1 MSEIMSSVMEVAAKE
16 AEAAAA
22 AAAADS
28 SDSSK
33 TSGRVSVGSGK
44 RTATVAAS
52 TSAPFPLLTARCVEL
67 SAKLV
72 SLYDQYVRAQL
83 EKGRLEEIAA
93 R

>member
-1 MSEIMSSVMEVAAKE
+1 
-16 AEAAAA
+16 
-22 AAAADS
+22 
-28 SDSSK
+28 
-33 TSGRVSVGSGK
+33 
-44 RTATVAAS
+44 
-52 TSAPFPLLTARCVEL
+52 VEL